1 MNERAIRQEL
11 HAIFNSHAEMLLA
24 IRTSH
29 TAMQQAFEGHDAALV
44 WVIEANQRALKLLNR
59 LMDEGIEPNT
69 GDTTQ

>member
-1 MNERAIRQEL
+1 MNEHAIRQEL

-44 WVIEANQRALKLLNR
+44 VGHRSQPPRVEA
-59 LMDEGIEPNT
+59 
-69 GDTTQ
+69 TQSADG